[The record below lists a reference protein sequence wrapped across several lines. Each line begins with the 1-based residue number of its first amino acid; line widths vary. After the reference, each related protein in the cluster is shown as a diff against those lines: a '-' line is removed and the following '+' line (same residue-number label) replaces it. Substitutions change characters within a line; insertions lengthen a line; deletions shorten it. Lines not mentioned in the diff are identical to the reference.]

1 VPELYREATKPHTT
15 LVYDILDCVRQYG
28 TVTYERLM
36 EETGAAYRTVREHVT
51 RLCDEVGGNEPGIL
65 EKVQDAVTFIA
76 FSSRF
81 FEDHADEAL
90 DQVLPDDTPE
100 QRQQRAEERRE
111 RREQRQAHHD
121 EESEGTTADDAQA
134 AERSDERSTWRYF
147 DQIALTPEQLA
158 DALDE
163 EFLPT
168 DHVRVRVDASPL
180 FGCG

>member
-1 VPELYREATKPHTT
+1 
-15 LVYDILDCVRQYG
+15 VRRYG

-36 EETGAAYRTVREHVT
+36 EETGAAYRTVRQHVT

-100 QRQQRAEERRE
+100 QREQRAEKRRE
-111 RREQRQAHHD
+111 RRRERQEQDDEAD
-121 EESEGTTADDAQA
+121 EETATDDAQPDVH
-134 AERSDERSTWRYF
+134 SDERSRWRYF
-147 DQIALTPEQLA
+147 EQISLTLEQLA

-163 EFLPT
+163 EFLPA

>member
-1 VPELYREATKPHTT
+1 
-15 LVYDILDCVRQYG
+15 VRRYG

-36 EETGAAYRTVREHVT
+36 EETGAAYRTVRQHVT
-51 RLCDEVGGNEPGIL
+51 RLCEEVGGNEPGIL

-100 QRQQRAEERRE
+100 QREQRAEERRE
-111 RREQRQAHHD
+111 RRQERQAHH
-121 EESEGTTADDAQA
+121 
-134 AERSDERSTWRYF
+134 F